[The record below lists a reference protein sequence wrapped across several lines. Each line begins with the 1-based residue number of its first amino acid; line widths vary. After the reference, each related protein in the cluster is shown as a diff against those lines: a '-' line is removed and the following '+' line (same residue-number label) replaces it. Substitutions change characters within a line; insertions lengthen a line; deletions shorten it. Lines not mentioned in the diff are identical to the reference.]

1 MELTGYCSNYR
12 EREGERDEM
21 GWLKSCS
28 KSELGISLRILAVIT
43 NFLPLSHKLRSMV
56 GFS

>member
-1 MELTGYCSNYR
+1 MELIGYCSNYR

-21 GWLKSCS
+21 GWLKSD
-28 KSELGISLRILAVIT
+28 LGI
-43 NFLPLSHKLRSMV
+43 NFKTPGSHQDFFLLSHKLRSLV